1 MPRLIILFFAVISFT
16 GCATIFKGYE
26 SHVELYLVPDS
37 LRVFT
42 LHGEEVPIHE
52 MEFTSKNVV
61 SISKVIYLRSNQI
74 HVLRLQKGDKQKI
87 VSLYPKLSAGWLLL
101 DIVSGGFPLFIDMYT
116 GAWFHF
122 DDVNAFLE

>member
-1 MPRLIILFFAVISFT
+1 MMRLIIFFLAAISFT

-42 LHGEEVPIHE
+42 LHGEEVPIRE
-52 MEFTSKNVV
+52 LEFTSTDIV

-74 HVLRLQKGDKQKI
+74 HVLKLQKGDKQKI
-87 VSLYPKLSAGWLLL
+87 VSVYPKLSVGWLLL
-101 DIVSGGFPLFIDMYT
+101 DIVSGGFPVFVDMYT

-122 DDVNAFLE
+122 DDVNAFIE